1 METISIGI
9 GLLAEVGSLFL
20 TSGVFAAIP
29 VVGTIASIVGIVIAV
44 ILIFIPKKKPEVPLE
59 TFINNR
65 CIPFINKLQSPSKEW
80 LDEKSKVDKHINEN
94 QQAVLAL

>member
-29 VVGTIASIVGIVIAV
+29 V
-44 ILIFIPKKKPEVPLE
+44 ILIFIPKKKPEDPLE

-65 CIPFINKLQSPSKEW
+65 CILFINKLQSPSKEW

-94 QQAVLAL
+94 QQAVLAF